1 MSSLSRLTA
10 AIALCSATLVSLPSV
25 ADDARYNQ
33 VALRAEVSQDVA
45 HDLMNVTLYTET
57 QNSDPAKLAAD
68 TTETLNIAIER
79 ARQAKGVNVKLGSRN
94 SYPIYD
100 NNGQQITGWRERGEI
115 RLESADFAALS
126 KLTADLL
133 KDLKMGNMDFAISN
147 ATRKKSEDELLKEA
161 VAAFKARA
169 DIATAAV
176 GGKSYKLV
184 SLNLNSAGFQPI
196 RPMRMDAMASSM
208 MSKSAAPQEIE
219 SGTSEVT
226 VAADGVIEVQ
236 MP

>member
-10 AIALCSATLVSLPSV
+10 AIALSAATLTALPSH
-25 ADDARYNQ
+25 AEEARYNQ
-33 VALRAEVSQDVA
+33 VALRAEVNQDVP
-45 HDLMNVTLYTET
+45 HDLMNVTLYTEA
-57 QNSDPAKLAAD
+57 QNSDPAKLAAA
-68 TTETLNIAIER
+68 TSETLNIAVER

-100 NNGQQITGWRERGEI
+100 NDGQKITGWRERGEI
-115 RLESADFAALS
+115 RLESSDFAVLS

-133 KDLKMGNMDFAISN
+133 KDLKVASMDFAISN

-196 RPMRMDAMASSM
+196 RPMRMDAMAS

-219 SGTSEVT
+219 AGTSEVT

>member
-1 MSSLSRLTA
+1 MSPLSRLTA
-10 AIALCSATLVSLPSV
+10 ATALAAATLTSLPAL
-25 ADDARYNQ
+25 ADEARYNQ

-45 HDLMNVTLYTET
+45 HDLMNVTLYTEA
-57 QNSDPAKLAAD
+57 QNNDPAKLAAD
-68 TTETLNIAIER
+68 TTETLNVAIEH
-79 ARQAKGVNVKLGSRN
+79 ARQAKGVTVKLGSRN

-126 KLTADLL
+126 KLTAELL

-147 ATRKKSEDELLKEA
+147 PTRKKSEDDLLKEA

-184 SLNLNSAGFQPI
+184 SLSLSSAGFQPI

-219 SGTSEVT
+219 AGTSEVT

>member
-10 AIALCSATLVSLPSV
+10 AIAFSAAALAALPSH
-25 ADDARYNQ
+25 AEEARYNQ

-45 HDLMNVTLYTET
+45 HDLMNVTLYTEA
-57 QNSDPAKLAAD
+57 QNNDPAKLAAD
-68 TTETLNIAIER
+68 TTQTLNIAVER
-79 ARQAKGVNVKLGSRN
+79 ARQSKEVTVKLGSRN

-115 RLESADFAALS
+115 RLESADFATLS
-126 KLTADLL
+126 KLTAELL
-133 KDLKMGNMDFAISN
+133 KDLKMGSMDFAI
-147 ATRKKSEDELLKEA
+147 ATPTRKKAEDELLKDA

-184 SLNLNSAGFQPI
+184 SLNLSSAGFQPI
-196 RPMRMDAMASSM
+196 RPMRMEAMASMS

-219 SGTSEVT
+219 AGTSEVT

>member
-25 ADDARYNQ
+25 ADDAHYNQ

>member
-10 AIALCSATLVSLPSV
+10 AIALSAATLAALPSH
-25 ADDARYNQ
+25 ADEARYNQ

-45 HDLMNVTLYTET
+45 HDLMNVTLYTEA
-57 QNSDPAKLAAD
+57 QNNDPAKLAAE
-68 TTETLNIAIER
+68 TTETLNIAVER
-79 ARQAKGVNVKLGSRN
+79 ARQTKGVTVKLGSRN

-115 RLESADFAALS
+115 RLESADFAVLS
-126 KLTADLL
+126 KLTAELL
-133 KDLKMGNMDFAISN
+133 KDLKMGNMDFAIAN
-147 ATRKKSEDELLKEA
+147 PTRKKAEDELLKDA

-184 SLNLNSAGFQPI
+184 SLSLSSAGFQPI
-196 RPMRMDAMASSM
+196 RPMRMDAMASMS

-219 SGTSEVT
+219 AGTSEVT

>member
-79 ARQAKGVNVKLGSRN
+79 ARQAKGVSVKLGSRN

-184 SLNLNSAGFQPI
+184 SLNLNSAGFQPV
-196 RPMRMDAMASSM
+196 RPLRMEAMASSM

>member
-68 TTETLNIAIER
+68 TSETLNIAIER
-79 ARQAKGVNVKLGSRN
+79 ARQAKGVSVKLGSRN

>member
-79 ARQAKGVNVKLGSRN
+79 ARQAKGVSVKLGSRN